1 MEPEDED
8 DQPAVRGHDADARSA
23 ARNRADGDRGIRRR
37 AGSASGHS
45 PSPGDA
51 AATVASDPFVRMDQD
66 GDGYISRAEATG
78 RVRSTWSKFD
88 ADGDGRVSQ
97 SEYARGAN

>member
-1 MEPEDED
+1 MKTISPLFVATMLTLGPL
-8 DQPAVRGHDADARSA
+8 PAIAQTATEAS
-23 ARNRADGDRGIRRR
+23 GDR
-37 AGSASGHS
+37 ASSASGHS

-78 RVRSTWSKFD
+78 RVRSAWSKFD